1 MYIYTDME
9 TNLNQTK
16 CSCGFIVEDPMIAA
30 KTKYSKWG
38 WFLLSL
44 AFSAQPLEVIFQCQK
59 CGDIIATSSEPK
71 VLEKYRYNS
80 DITK

>member
-1 MYIYTDME
+1 MTSNINE
-9 TNLNQTK
+9 KK
-16 CSCGFIVEDPMIAA
+16 CSCGYSVGDPMITA

-44 AFSAQPLEVIFQCQK
+44 AFSAQPLEVVFQCQK
-59 CGDIIATSSEPK
+59 CGEIIDSTDAPE

-80 DITK
+80 DIIK